1 MNKIFN
7 IIFLIPFTFF
17 AQNAPVASHVS
28 AATVINTNATIHL
41 VASDADFDNLTYTI
55 VSSPTNGSLGTVV
68 NSTVTYTPT
77 TNYTGIDSFT
87 FKANDG
93 NSYSTTKTVSIK
105 VVEGHLTAQVQLGDD
120 IDGEVVNDILSRVSF
135 NEDGTIMA
143 VGAKFN
149 DGNGNNSGHVRVYQF
164 SDCSWSQLGGDIDG
178 EAVSDYSG
186 EAISLSSDG
195 TTVAIGANG
204 NDGNGNNSGHV
215 RVYQFSGGSWSQL
228 GDDING
234 EAAGD
239 HSGISVSLSSDGTTV
254 AIGARYNGGNGSESG
269 HVRVYQFSGGSWS
282 QLGVDIDGEA
292 VEDELGT
299 SVSLSSDGTIVAVG
313 AKNNNGNGS
322 DSGHVRVYQFSGGSW
337 SQLGDDIDGE
347 AAGDELGTSVS
358 LSSDG
363 TIVAVGAR
371 YNDGNGNNSG
381 HVRVYQFSGGSWSQ
395 LGDDINGE
403 AAGDELGTSVSL
415 SSDGSIVAIGAPSNN
430 ANGSLSG
437 HVRVYQFSGGS
448 WSQLGVD
455 IDGEAAADRSGW
467 KVSLS
472 SDGTTVAIG
481 AFAND
486 GNGNNSGH
494 VRVYKL
500 VTFYN
505 VWQGGQST
513 NWGTA
518 TNWSFGSEPSE
529 SDNIK
534 IPTGL
539 TATISENEDKVVNSI
554 TVDSGGSL
562 ILSENSSLSIT
573 DSFTN
578 NGTVTLNSDSE
589 KFSSLIVGGS
599 SSGNIVYNRYVNT
612 EGSGEWDLIGSPV
625 DGLSISDFVT
635 TNTTSSPATLATS
648 GSVYAVGVHDNS
660 DDSWTNYTTSTVG
673 AAGNFDIG
681 KGYQMASVNGGTGL
695 LSFTGTVATTD
706 QTQSIINNNGN
717 GSGKRWNLVANP
729 FPSYLNGNSN
739 ADGTNNFLTVNA
751 AAIDD
756 NFEALY
762 GWDADGTGY
771 TIYNNSSSAT
781 YIAPGQA
788 FFVAAASSSSANLS
802 FTEAMQT
809 TTGGDDFVAGRTTST
824 SFELV
829 LDMHNDDIKV
839 SDTKFYFKEGLTLGL
854 DPGYDAGA
862 FNQSSGLS
870 SRLVEQDNGVGMGIN
885 AMPVDALSNVIVPL
899 TIEQEAGIALKIQ
912 IANST
917 IPEDINVYLED
928 AMENTF
934 TLLTNESFELLAQ
947 TALSGMGRFF
957 IHFTSSTL
965 STDTAGSTSLLTA
978 YKGKGNAYISV
989 EGLQQFSEPAQLTL
1003 YNVLGIKILS
1013 KNIQNP
1019 LQKEMLSTVGMKTGV
1034 YILKVQAENIVFTKK
1049 LVIE

>member
-1 MNKIFN
+1 M
-7 IIFLIPFTFF
+7 
-17 AQNAPVASHVS
+17 
-28 AATVINTNATIHL
+28 
-41 VASDADFDNLTYTI
+41 
-55 VSSPTNGSLGTVV
+55 
-68 NSTVTYTPT
+68 
-77 TNYTGIDSFT
+77 
-87 FKANDG
+87 
-93 NSYSTTKTVSIK
+93 
-105 VVEGHLTAQVQLGDD
+105 
-120 IDGEVVNDILSRVSF
+120 
-135 NEDGTIMA
+135 
-143 VGAKFN
+143 
-149 DGNGNNSGHVRVYQF
+149 
-164 SDCSWSQLGGDIDG
+164 
-178 EAVSDYSG
+178 
-186 EAISLSSDG
+186 
-195 TTVAIGANG
+195 AIGAP
-204 NDGNGNNSGHV
+204 
-215 RVYQFSGGSWSQL
+215 
-228 GDDING
+228 
-234 EAAGD
+234 A
-239 HSGISVSLSSDGTTV
+239 
-254 AIGARYNGGNGSESG
+254 
-269 HVRVYQFSGGSWS
+269 
-282 QLGVDIDGEA
+282 
-292 VEDELGT
+292 
-299 SVSLSSDGTIVAVG
+299 
-313 AKNNNGNGS
+313 NNGNGS
-322 DSGHVRVYQFSGGSW
+322 D
-337 SQLGDDIDGE
+337 
-347 AAGDELGTSVS
+347 
-358 LSSDG
+358 
-363 TIVAVGAR
+363 
-371 YNDGNGNNSG
+371 
-381 HVRVYQFSGGSWSQ
+381 
-395 LGDDINGE
+395 
-403 AAGDELGTSVSL
+403 
-415 SSDGSIVAIGAPSNN
+415 
-430 ANGSLSG
+430 SG

-455 IDGEAAADRSGW
+455 IDGEAAEDQSGLKVSLSSDGSIVAIGAPANDGNGNRSGHVRVYQFSDGSWSQLGVDIDGEAAEDQSGW

-472 SDGTTVAIG
+472 SDGTTIAIG
-481 AFAND
+481 AWQND
-486 GNGNNSGH
+486 GNGDGSGH

-505 VWQGGQST
+505 VWQGGQSI

-518 TNWSFGSEPSE
+518 TNWSFGSEPIRC
-529 SDNIK
+529 DDIK
-534 IPTGL
+534 IPTDL
-539 TATISENEDKVVNSI
+539 TNYPTISENEDKVVNSI

-562 ILSENSSLSIT
+562 ILSKNSSLSIT

-612 EGSGEWDLIGSPV
+612 EGTGEWDLIGSPV
-625 DGLSISDFVT
+625 DGFSISDFVT

-648 GSVYAVGVHDNS
+648 GSAYAVGFYDNS
-660 DDSWTNYTTSTVG
+660 DDSWTNFTTSTVG

-695 LSFTGTVATTD
+695 LSFIGTVATTD

-729 FPSYLNGNSN
+729 FPSYLNANSP
-739 ADGTNNFLTVNA
+739 ADGTNNFLTVNT

-756 NFEALY
+756 NYEALY
-762 GWDADGTGY
+762 GWKADGTGY
-771 TIYNNSSSAT
+771 EIYNHTFNSNSAV
-781 YIAPGQA
+781 YIAPGQG
-788 FFVAAASSSSANLS
+788 FWVAAASTSSVNLS

-809 TTGGDDFVAGRTTST
+809 ATGGDDFVAGRTTST

-885 AMPVDALSNVIVPL
+885 AMPVDVLSNVIVPL

-934 TLLTNESFELLAQ
+934 TLLTNESFELLTQ

-1019 LQKEMLSTVGMKTGV
+1019 SQKEMLSTVGMKTGV
-1034 YILKVQAENIVFTKK
+1034 YIIKVQAENIVFTKK
-1049 LVIE
+1049 LIIE